1 LAFLASFM
9 AFITRYI
16 VINATAMI
24 KAAKI
29 VHKEEDRI
37 KADFPHHR
45 VNAFAKGFAGQPLT
59 GATFAK

>member
-1 LAFLASFM
+1 M